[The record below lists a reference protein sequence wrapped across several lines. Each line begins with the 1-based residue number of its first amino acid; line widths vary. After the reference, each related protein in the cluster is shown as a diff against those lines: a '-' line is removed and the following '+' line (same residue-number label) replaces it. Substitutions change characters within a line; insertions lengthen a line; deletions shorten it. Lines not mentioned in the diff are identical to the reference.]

1 MTETGLNILEC
12 FDNNIGNN
20 LDLTKNYIYVLK
32 LVEDKYYVG
41 RTSNIFRRIQE
52 HFTGVGSIYT
62 KKYKPLKVIEV
73 EEETTTDD
81 ERFKTMAVM
90 EKYGWERV
98 RGSGWCSLEIYKPD
112 IERNKKPKPT
122 KFKKIVHCENDEKIK
137 ILYCVDNENVISIGE
152 KLQKS
157 PSVIAARLEKLKII
171 DRRQLA
177 RGYLEYIGSDSY
189 KKNIRR
195 KITENEQD
203 KFKNIENDIIEI
215 NESVEYVKVDLA
227 NIKKLIRE
235 KYLNRI

>member
-1 MTETGLNILEC
+1 MTETELNILEC

-32 LVEDKYYVG
+32 LVEDRYYVG
-41 RTSNIFRRIQE
+41 RTSNIFRRIQQ
-52 HFTGVGSIYT
+52 HFTGVGSVYT
-62 KKYKPLKVIEV
+62 KNYKPLKVIEV
-73 EEETTTDD
+73 EEEITTED

-98 RGSGWCSLEIYKPD
+98 RGSGWCSLEIPKPN
-112 IERNKKPKPT
+112 IERNKKPKPK
-122 KFKKIVHCENDEKIK
+122 KFKKIVQCENDERIK

-152 KLQKS
+152 KLQTS
-157 PSVIAARLEKLKII
+157 PSVIASRLEKLNLI

-177 RGYLEYIGSDSY
+177 RGYLEYIESDLY
-189 KKNIRR
+189 KRNIERR
-195 KITENEQD
+195 EIERN

-215 NESVEYVKVDLA
+215 NESVECVKVDLA

>member
-1 MTETGLNILEC
+1 MTETELDILEC

-32 LVEDKYYVG
+32 LVEDRYYVG
-41 RTSNIFRRIQE
+41 RTSNIFRRIQQ
-52 HFTGVGSIYT
+52 HFTSVGSIYT

-73 EEETTTDD
+73 EEEITTED
-81 ERFKTMAVM
+81 ERFKTMSVM

-98 RGSGWCSLEIYKPD
+98 RGSGWCSLEIPKPN
-112 IERNKKPKPT
+112 IERNNKPKVK
-122 KFKKIVHCENDEKIK
+122 KFKKIVQCENDERIK

-152 KLQKS
+152 KLQTS
-157 PSVIAARLEKLKII
+157 PSVIASRLEKLNII

-177 RGYLEYIGSDSY
+177 RGYLEYIEGDLY
-189 KKNIRR
+189 KRNIERR
-195 KITENEQD
+195 EIERN

-215 NESVEYVKVDLA
+215 NESVGYVKVELA

>member
-1 MTETGLNILEC
+1 MTEPQIDILEC

-32 LVEDKYYVG
+32 LVEDRYYVG
-41 RTSNIFRRIQE
+41 RTINIFRRIQE
-52 HFTGVGSIYT
+52 HFTDGGSIYT
-62 KKYKPLKVIEV
+62 KKYKPLKVVEV

-81 ERFKTMAVM
+81 ERKMTFKYV
-90 EKYGWERV
+90 EKYGWGKV
-98 RGSGWCSLEIYKPD
+98 RGSYWCSLEIPKPD
-112 IERNKKPKPT
+112 IERNKKPKLK
-122 KFKKIVHCENDEKIK
+122 KFKKLVQCENDERIK

-152 KLQKS
+152 KLQTS
-157 PSVIAARLEKLKII
+157 PSVIASRLEKLNII

-177 RGYLEYIGSDSY
+177 RGYLEYIESDLY
-189 KKNIRR
+189 KRNIERR
-195 KITENEQD
+195 EIERN

-235 KYLNRI
+235 KYMNRI